1 MKFVLLST
9 LFIFVLFL
17 AWTVHINCHE
27 DVTNCVGEDVKDLPD
42 TCLSIDTRPLR
53 INGNVEDSV
62 LRTKLKMITKI
73 TSGVEVTETQIETFD
88 FLSNV
93 IILTSNEGPA
103 LKFHRNKKLARMH
116 FPKLE
121 QLKGKEEAILFDHDQ
136 FPTLATQN
144 QYGWSDLM
152 ALKEVAEKTAGSEGK
167 VTCNNF
173 LKVIKNEPPQPFD
186 LPFAV
191 AAALAALAAVSL
203 IWWIIVQMKGGKK
216 EKKEEEKKEEEKKKS
231 AKMPVQENPK
241 NK

>member
-1 MKFVLLST
+1 MMIMMKNILLIFVLL
-9 LFIFVLFL
+9 LV
-17 AWTVHINCHE
+17 WTSNINCDE

-42 TCLSIDTRPLR
+42 TCQSIDKRPLR

-62 LRTKLKMITKI
+62 LRSKLKQITKI

-88 FLSNV
+88 FLPNV

-103 LKFHRNKKLARMH
+103 LKFHRNKKLARMQ

-144 QYGWSDLM
+144 KKGLADLM
-152 ALKEVAEKTAGSEGK
+152 RLREVAKKTAGSKGN

-173 LKVIKNEPPQPFD
+173 LKVIKNEPSQASND
-186 LPFAV
+186 TVLW
-191 AAALAALAAVSL
+191 ALLVFFL
-203 IWWIIVQMKGGKK
+203 LIIVVCLAWMGYDWWKESK
-216 EKKEEEKKEEEKKKS
+216 EKKKDTQKKS
-231 AKMPVQENPK
+231 TKLPVQENPK

>member
-1 MKFVLLST
+1 MMKNILL
-9 LFIFVLFL
+9 IFVILL
-17 AWTVHINCHE
+17 VWTSNINCDE

-42 TCLSIDTRPLR
+42 TCQSIHTRPLR

-62 LRTKLKMITKI
+62 LRSKLKMITKI

-88 FLSNV
+88 FLPNV

-103 LKFHRNKKLARMH
+103 LKFHRNKKLARMQ

-144 QYGWSDLM
+144 KKGLAELM
-152 ALKEVAEKTAGSEGK
+152 RLREVAKKTAGSKGN

-173 LKVIKNEPPQPFD
+173 LKVIKNEPPQGSNDTVLWVLCVF
-186 LPFAV
+186 F
-191 AAALAALAAVSL
+191 SC
-203 IWWIIVQMKGGKK
+203 IIVVDLAWMGYDWWKKRKGRGDLKK
-216 EKKEEEKKEEEKKKS
+216 KDTQKKS

>member
-1 MKFVLLST
+1 MMKNI
-9 LFIFVLFL
+9 LFIFLLLLVLHL
-17 AWTVHINCHE
+17 INCDE
-27 DVTNCVGEDVKDLPD
+27 VVTNCVGEDVKDLPD
-42 TCLSIDTRPLR
+42 TCHSIDTRPLR

-62 LRTKLKMITKI
+62 LRSKLKMITKI

-88 FLSNV
+88 FLPNV

-103 LKFHRNKKLARMH
+103 LKFHRNKKLARIQ

-152 ALKEVAEKTAGSEGK
+152 DLLEVAKKTAGSEGK

-173 LKVIKNEPPQPFD
+173 LKVIKNEEPPPFD
-186 LPFAV
+186 LPFSLAAGV
-191 AAALAALAAVSL
+191 AAAVGALLV
-203 IWWIIVQMKGGKK
+203 WWIVGQFRE
-216 EKKEEEKKEEEKKKS
+216 EKKKEEKKEEEKQEGTQMKS
-231 AKMPVQENPK
+231 TKMPIQENPK